1 MQKMNKE
8 ELIEYFME
16 ILGEHHVLEKVLS
29 NDEIRKR
36 LNENLEEVTYEEI
49 EGDIT
54 GQYSWYEKTIVID
67 LNQIDSVSTFKQT
80 IIHELLH
87 ALSYSLY
94 QDNNFRTLKLGF
106 GIYQE
111 NKEGTFYNDEQW
123 YIQDRSIREWGES
136 INEGLT
142 ELLTEE
148 ILGID
153 TERNIGYEVEKDVTR
168 VILGIIRERK
178 HVKSLFF

>member
-1 MQKMNKE
+1 MEKMNKE
-8 ELIEYFME
+8 ELIEYFIE
-16 ILGEHHVLEKVLS
+16 ILGDNHVLEKYLS
-29 NDEIRKR
+29 IDEIRKR
-36 LNENLEEVTYEEI
+36 LNENIKEVTYEEI
-49 EGDIT
+49 EGGIT
-54 GQYSWYEKTIVID
+54 GKYSWYKKTIVID
-67 LNQIDSVSTFKQT
+67 LNQIDAVSTFKQT
-80 IIHELLH
+80 IVHELLH
-87 ALSYSLY
+87 ALSYSIY

-111 NKEGTFYNDEQW
+111 NKEEAFYNNDEP
-123 YIQDRSIREWGES
+123 RSIREWGES
-136 INEGLT
+136 INEGMT

-178 HVKSLFF
+178 HVKSLLF